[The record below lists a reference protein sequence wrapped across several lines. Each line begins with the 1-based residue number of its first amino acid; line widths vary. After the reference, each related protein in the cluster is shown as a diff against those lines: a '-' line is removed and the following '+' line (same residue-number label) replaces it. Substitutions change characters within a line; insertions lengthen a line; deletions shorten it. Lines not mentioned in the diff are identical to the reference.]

1 MWEDKRFVHVLS
13 SIFSA
18 SVGIALLVFV
28 IVEAV
33 GFMILLIPARI
44 KKLKDEGREEGL
56 EEGKVDMWAQWDSW
70 NARRM
75 KATEQGV
82 PFDDPPPPRP
92 V

>member
-1 MWEDKRFVHVLS
+1 
-13 SIFSA
+13 
-18 SVGIALLVFV
+18 LVFI

-44 KKLKDEGREEGL
+44 RKLK

-75 KATEQGV
+75 KAAEQGV
-82 PFDDPPPPRP
+82 PFDEPPPPRP

>member
-44 KKLKDEGREEGL
+44 RKLK

-75 KATEQGV
+75 KAAEQGV
-82 PFDDPPPPRP
+82 PFDEPPPPRP
-92 V
+92 VSSAVSSE

>member
-44 KKLKDEGREEGL
+44 RKLK

-75 KATEQGV
+75 KAAEQGV
-82 PFDDPPPPRP
+82 PFDEPPPPRP